1 MNKAIGERIRIARVS
16 RSWSQENMASELD
29 LSTGAY
35 SNIERGKTEISV
47 SRLFRIAK
55 ILKTSPV
62 HLLDL
67 DEHLPQMTNEP
78 PAEYKNVSKQLH
90 LLTNKVDTFQH
101 IIEKQ
106 KKEIQSLR
114 ESIGKGTRRRG

>member
-16 RSWSQENMASELD
+16 KSLSQENMASELD

-67 DEHLPQMTNEP
+67 DAHLPQMTNEP
-78 PAEYKNVSKQLH
+78 PSEYKNVSKQLH
-90 LLTNKVDTFQH
+90 LLTNKIDTFQH

-114 ESIGKGTRRRG
+114 ESIGRRKK